1 MSELLPSFVIRAPQR
16 VDEAIDLLREHGE
29 AARVYTGGTEL
40 LLVMKAGLLT
50 CDCLVDIKGIAD
62 LNQVRR
68 DNGALVIGATATH
81 RAIEQSPVVR
91 SALPELID
99 VTRQIANAR
108 IRASGT
114 LGGNLCFAEPH
125 SDPATFLL
133 AFDTDIECSGAEGS
147 RWVPLDEFFV
157 GAYESAI
164 QPDELLTAIRV
175 QLPAGRWSSAYRR
188 FAVLERPTANVAV
201 RLDAD
206 ADGTVT
212 DARITVGAVGDK
224 PTRVGAAEAR
234 CTGVTVAE
242 VLARAPEVGAAVEG
256 EVEAFEDLYGSDEYK
271 RALAA
276 ELTRRAV
283 QEAASRLNGG
293 DRQHG

>member
-1 MSELLPSFVIRAPQR
+1 VP
-16 VDEAIDLLREHGE
+16 EAIDLLREQGE

-50 CDCLVDIKGIAD
+50 CDCLIDIKGIAGLD
-62 LNQVRR
+62 EVRR
-68 DNGALVIGATATH
+68 DDGALVIGATATH
-81 RAIEQSPVVR
+81 RAIEHSQVVR
-91 SALPELID
+91 DVLPGLID
-99 VTRQIANAR
+99 LTRQIANAR

-133 AFDTDIECSGAEGS
+133 AFDTELECTGAEGS

-164 QPDELLTAIRV
+164 QPGELLTAIRV
-175 QLPAGRWSSAYRR
+175 HLPAGRWSSAYRR

-206 ADGTVT
+206 TDGRVT
-212 DARITVGAVGDK
+212 SARIAVGAVGDK
-224 PTRVGAAEAR
+224 PTRVPAAEGR
-234 CTGVTVAE
+234 CTDASVSE
-242 VLARAPEVGAAVEG
+242 VLARASEVGAAVES
-256 EVEAFEDLYGSDEYK
+256 EVETFEDLYGSDEYK

-276 ELTRRAV
+276 ELTRRAL
-283 QEAASRLNGG
+283 QAAATRLNGG
-293 DRQHG
+293 DRQHV

>member
-1 MSELLPSFVIRAPQR
+1 MSELLPPFVIRAPQS
-16 VDEAIDLLREHGE
+16 VAEAVDLLREQGD

-40 LLVMKAGLLT
+40 LLVMKAGFVS
-50 CDCLVDIKGIAD
+50 CDCLVDIKAIPG
-62 LNQVRR
+62 LNEVRR

-81 RAIEQSPVVR
+81 RAIEQSEVVR

-133 AFDTDIECSGAEGS
+133 AFDTELECTGAEGS

-157 GAYESAI
+157 AAYESAI
-164 QPDELLTAIRV
+164 QPAELLTAIRV
-175 QLPAGRWSSAYRR
+175 HLPAGRWSSAYRR

-201 RLDAD
+201 RLEAD
-206 ADGTVT
+206 ADGTLT
-212 DARITVGAVGDK
+212 DARISVGAVGEK
-224 PTRVGAAEAR
+224 PTRVPAAEA
-234 CTGVTVAE
+234 CCSGLTVSE

-256 EVEAFEDLYGSDEYK
+256 EVEAFEDLYGSDDYK

-276 ELTRRAV
+276 ELTRRALE
-283 QEAASRLNGG
+283 EAATRLNGG